1 MGDLRP
7 FLRRRPD
14 GRCRLMGILNAT
26 PDSFHAASRVDLDSA
41 IERGLRMW
49 SAGADW
55 IDVGGESIRPG
66 AETVDSTEEM
76 MRVVPV
82 IEALRAANP
91 TGLLSI
97 DTRRANVARAALD
110 AGANMVNDVSGLRD
124 PEMEALVLERG
135 CAVCIMHMQG
145 EPGNMQS
152 NPTYENVVAD
162 VYSNLISTADRLVEK
177 GHDSGLICLD
187 PGIGFGKTL
196 TQNLELLHSRS
207 DSNYSILWGVSR
219 KSMFAQLLGRMETD
233 ERLAGTL
240 GVAAHAMIEGVDILR
255 VHDVEA
261 HADLLT
267 TLATLRPELDG

>member
-1 MGDLRP
+1 
-7 FLRRRPD
+7 
-14 GRCRLMGILNAT
+14 MGILNAT

-41 IERGLRMW
+41 IEKGLQMW
-49 SAGADW
+49 SYGADW
-55 IDVGGESIRPG
+55 IDVGGESTRPG
-66 AETVDSTEEM
+66 AEPIDSAEEM
-76 MRVVPV
+76 KRVVPV

-91 TGLLSI
+91 TGLISI
-97 DTRRANVARAALD
+97 DSRRADVARASLD

-124 PEMEALVLERG
+124 PDMEALVIERG

-152 NPTYENVVAD
+152 KPTYDDVFSE
-162 VYSNLISTADRLVEK
+162 VYSNLISTAERLVEK
-177 GHDSGLICLD
+177 GHESGLICLD

-196 TQNLELLHSRS
+196 THNLELLHSRS
-207 DSNYSILWGVSR
+207 DSDYSILWGVSR
-219 KSMFAQLLGRMETD
+219 KSMFGQLLGRVET
-233 ERLAGTL
+233 EQRLAGTL

-255 VHDVEA
+255 VHDVEE

>member
-41 IERGLRMW
+41 IERGLQMW
-49 SAGADW
+49 SSGADW
-55 IDVGGESIRPG
+55 IDVGGESTRPG
-66 AETVDSTEEM
+66 AEPIDSAEEM
-76 MRVVPV
+76 RRVVPV

-91 TGLLSI
+91 TGLISI
-97 DTRRANVARAALD
+97 DSRRADVARAALN

-124 PEMEALVLERG
+124 PEMEALVIERG

-152 NPTYENVVAD
+152 EPTYDDVFSE
-162 VYSNLISTADRLVEK
+162 VYSNLISTADRLVGN
-177 GHDSGLICLD
+177 GHKPGLICLD

-196 TQNLELLHSRS
+196 THNLELLHSRS
-207 DSNYSILWGVSR
+207 GSDYSILWGVSR
-219 KSMFAQLLGRMETD
+219 KSMFGQLLGRVDTEQ
-233 ERLAGTL
+233 RLAGTL

-255 VHDVEA
+255 VHDVEE

-267 TLATLRPELDG
+267 TLATLRPELNG

>member
-1 MGDLRP
+1 
-7 FLRRRPD
+7 
-14 GRCRLMGILNAT
+14 
-26 PDSFHAASRVDLDSA
+26 
-41 IERGLRMW
+41 MW
-49 SAGADW
+49 SSGADW
-55 IDVGGESIRPG
+55 IDVGGESTRPG
-66 AETVDSTEEM
+66 AEPIDSAEEM
-76 MRVVPV
+76 RRVVPV

-91 TGLLSI
+91 TGLISI
-97 DTRRANVARAALD
+97 DSRRVDVARAALD

-124 PEMEALVLERG
+124 PDMEALVIERG

-152 NPTYENVVAD
+152 KPTYDDVFRE

-177 GHDSGLICLD
+177 GHEPGLICLD

-196 TQNLELLHSRS
+196 THNLELLHSRS
-207 DSNYSILWGVSR
+207 DSDYSILWGVSR
-219 KSMFAQLLGRMETD
+219 KSMFGQLLGRVET
-233 ERLAGTL
+233 EQRLAGTL

-255 VHDVEA
+255 VHDVEE